1 MIGYVLIFDCII
13 ILPSINMILTSHAI
27 IGVVAASAFP
37 SHPVLAFS
45 VAVVSHYIMDAIP
58 HWEYDLLSSK
68 KDRNNPL
75 NNDITIGKDFLRDLK
90 KISADIF
97 ISVLASFIIFYFIG
111 LGESILILI
120 AGIAG
125 GIAPDILQFA
135 YFRFRSEPFKSLY
148 IFHYWIHSRTEK
160 LEEHF
165 VVGICLQIFTISLIV
180 FLVKY
185 FMIM

>member
-1 MIGYVLIFDCII
+1 
-13 ILPSINMILTSHAI
+13 MILTSHAI
-27 IGVVAASAFP
+27 IGVAVASAFP
-37 SHPVLAFS
+37 SHPALAFFAA
-45 VAVVSHYIMDAIP
+45 VASHYIMDAIP

-68 KDRNNPL
+68 KDRKNPL

-160 LEEHF
+160 LEEHY
-165 VVGICLQIFTISLIV
+165 VIGIFLQILTISLI
-180 FLVKY
+180 LWLAKY
-185 FMIM
+185 FMGM